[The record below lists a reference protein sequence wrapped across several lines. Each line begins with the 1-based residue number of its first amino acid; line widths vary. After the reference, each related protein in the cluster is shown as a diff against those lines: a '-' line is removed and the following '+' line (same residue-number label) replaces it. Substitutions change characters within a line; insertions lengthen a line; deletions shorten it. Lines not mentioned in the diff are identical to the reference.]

1 MFLGC
6 KRVHIES
13 IRGCCWGYIWS
24 EWKTMNPRWIT
35 VCGAAAAW
43 SVGEHHLFFFNGRA
57 CGSWHTW
64 AFPSPAS
71 SAVGTHG
78 GLEQAGG
85 WRISGDTSEGG
96 NSPWPNIF
104 FMQRITDPFQWVHC
118 SILNFEAEPALS
130 GSGGSSMC
138 CRETQASL
146 GNQASMLGLRDFSLV
161 LRHDPRLH
169 LNFEGA
175 VTPLG
180 FPFEGLCSSCWP
192 AT

>member
-1 MFLGC
+1 MFSRIIYWRWCAFGQSWSLWYTMFLGC

-13 IRGCCWGYIWS
+13 ICGCWGYVWS
-24 EWKTMNPRWIT
+24 EWKTMNPRWKT

-85 WRISGDTSEGG
+85 WRISGDMSEGG

-104 FMQRITDPFQWVHC
+104 SCKGPQIHFSRFIAPFPTWRQNQPC
-118 SILNFEAEPALS
+118 LALAAAACVA
-130 GSGGSSMC
+130 GK
-138 CRETQASL
+138 
-146 GNQASMLGLRDFSLV
+146 
-161 LRHDPRLH
+161 PRLH
-169 LNFEGA
+169 WEIRLQC
-175 VTPLG
+175 LG
-180 FPFEGLCSSCWP
+180 SGISP
-192 AT
+192 